1 MAALTITH
9 THAEGTLIEG
19 TAKGD
24 GSAAALKAN
33 RWRWG
38 RSIGAWYVP
47 HSRDR
52 DAHTWQ
58 IDATARELREAGFE
72 VDVEIDNTPRSA
84 EVVETARAE
93 RAEARA
99 AALDAKA
106 ERRQAAADTAAV
118 SKDAA
123 LRALPEGGEPI
134 KVGHHSEGRH
144 RRAIETAHRRM
155 GASIAAQDAA
165 DETARRAEVAS
176 RAQDRRYGPQQVA
189 NRIAKL
195 EAEIRA
201 TKRHLDGYTRE
212 RGTPYAEQVPA
223 ATGSA
228 RAHHQQRLE
237 AQQDHLA
244 YWQGVRA
251 EQVASGE
258 VREYTREQI
267 SPGDAIRSG
276 GFWHLVARAN
286 PKTVSVYLDAERG
299 VVSSY
304 RVPYA
309 QIRDHRPA
317 AQG

>member
-1 MAALTITH
+1 MATLTITH

-38 RSIGAWYVP
+38 RSIGCWYVP
-47 HSRDR
+47 QSRDR
-52 DAHTWQ
+52 NARQQQ
-58 IDATARELREAGFE
+58 IDNTARELREAGFT
-72 VDVEIDNTPRSA
+72 VDVQVDDTARPVA
-84 EVVETARAE
+84 EVEADKAARA
-93 RAEARA
+93 AGRA

-106 ERRQAAADTAAV
+106 ARRQ
-118 SKDAA
+118 DAA
-123 LRALPEGGEPI
+123 ERAYAASDAAGRALPEGGEPI

-144 RRAIETAHRRM
+144 RRAIDTAHRRM
-155 GASIAAQDAA
+155 GQAVEAQRAA
-165 DETARRAEVAS
+165 DETARRAEVAA
-176 RAQDRRYGPQQVA
+176 RAQDRRYSPQQVA
-189 NRIAKL
+189 NRIAKI

-201 TKRHLDGYTRE
+201 TRRHLDGYTRE

-223 ATGSA
+223 ATGEA
-228 RAHHQQRLE
+228 RQRLAE
-237 AQQDHLA
+237 RLASQEDHLT
-244 YWQGVRA
+244 YWQNVRA
-251 EQVASGE
+251 EQIASGE
-258 VREYTREQI
+258 VREFTREQI
-267 SPGDAIRSG
+267 SRGDTIRAG
-276 GFWHLVARAN
+276 GCWYLVARAN